1 MKDQIEGDNRMG
13 KQEVLQSTLKQIKKA
28 YGDEAQMRRP
38 GLSKKTPVQ
47 DQFQK
52 SGFAVLVSF

>member
-1 MKDQIEGDNRMG
+1 MDKMMD
-13 KQEVLQSTLKQIKKA
+13 KQEVLKSTLQQIKKA
-28 YGDEAQMRRP
+28 YRDRAQMRRP

-52 SGFAVLVSF
+52 SGFAVLVSC

>member
-1 MKDQIEGDNRMG
+1 MG
-13 KQEVLQSTLKQIKKA
+13 KQEVLDSTLKQIKKA
-28 YGDEAQMRRP
+28 CGDGAQMRRP

>member
-1 MKDQIEGDNRMG
+1 MG
-13 KQEVLQSTLKQIKKA
+13 KQEVLESTLKQIKKA
-28 YGDEAQMRRP
+28 CDDGAQMRRP
-38 GLSKKTPVQ
+38 GLSKKAPIQ